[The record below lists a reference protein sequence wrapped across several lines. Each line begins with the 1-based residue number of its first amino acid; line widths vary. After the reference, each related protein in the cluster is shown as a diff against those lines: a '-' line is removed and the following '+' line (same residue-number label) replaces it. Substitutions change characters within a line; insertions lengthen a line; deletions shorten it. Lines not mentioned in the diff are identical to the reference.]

1 MLRLAIRNLLRN
13 KRRTILTASSVAVS
27 LFLLS
32 SLAMVY
38 TALGKPFEGEERS
51 PRMMVRRLTGLTFM
65 MPASYRQKIQAV
77 PGVLAVTP
85 MNWFGGYWK
94 EPENS
99 FGNFAVDANVVFDV
113 LDMARI
119 PPDQL
124 AAFKSE
130 RVAAV
135 AGRQLIEKFH
145 WKIGDRIT
153 LLGSPYG
160 ITPEL
165 VLRGE
170 FTGGPD
176 DQFYF
181 HYDYLNE
188 AMHEFNQVNLFWIR
202 VERPEV
208 AARVGQAIDRT
219 FQDTDSET
227 KTEAEGAFLLSFISM
242 LGNVRGIILMVG
254 AAVAFAVLLIVANS
268 VAMSIRERVTEA
280 ALMRSLG
287 FTSRQ
292 VLALF
297 VGESLALTVGGAT
310 LGVGGATLLYDAMAL
325 RNIGS
330 MVFADMRMRPETIL
344 LCMVLA
350 VALAILSA
358 AWPAYRAAKG
368 NIAEA
373 LRSVG

>member
-1 MLRLAIRNLLRN
+1 MWRLGLRNLLRN
-13 KRRTILTASSVAVS
+13 KRRTALTASSVAVS

-38 TALGKPFEGEERS
+38 TALGKPYEGEERS
-51 PRMMVRRLTGLTFM
+51 PRMMVRRRTGITFM
-65 MPASYRQKIQAV
+65 MPASFGQRIKAV
-77 PGVLAVTP
+77 PGVMAVTP

-99 FGNFAVDANVVFDV
+99 FGNFAVDANTVFDV

-119 PPDQL
+119 APDQL
-124 AAFKSE
+124 EAFKHE

-135 AGRQLIEKFH
+135 AGRRLIEKFH

-153 LLGSPYG
+153 LMGSPYG

-165 VLRGE
+165 VLRGT

-181 HYDYLNE
+181 QYEYLNE
-188 AMHEFNQVNLFWIR
+188 AMREFNQVGLYWIR
-202 VERPEV
+202 VERPEI
-208 AARVGQAIDRT
+208 AARVGQAIDQT
-219 FQDTDSET
+219 FRDTDSET
-227 KTEAEGAFLLSFISM
+227 KTEAEGTFLLGFISM
-242 LGNVRGIILMVG
+242 LGNVRGIILMIG
-254 AAVAFAVLLIVANS
+254 TAVTFAVLLIVANS

-280 ALMRSLG
+280 AVMRSLG
-287 FTSRQ
+287 FTTSH

-297 VGESLALTVGGAT
+297 VGESLALTLAGA
-310 LGVGGATLLYDAMAL
+310 LVGVGGAKLLYGAL
-325 RNIGS
+325 AVTQIGTYLW
-330 MVFADMRMRPETIL
+330 ADMRMRSETVL
-344 LCMVLA
+344 FCMALSVVLGF
-350 VALAILSA
+350 LSA
-358 AWPAYRAAKG
+358 SWPAYRAART